1 MPAVNYKTT
10 RLSQGKHSS
19 PEEGVCVMELA
30 SMIAGEPFSDRPA
43 SVCPVIGSFLRAY
56 NDSVCRARRQD
67 LYAYA
72 AKVVG
77 SRDPQVEKARA
88 ECLAAWRPDRRHG
101 RLRRL
106 LPLAVIRAA
115 CGPWQPPIDYL
126 GAYAVQSITTHT
138 PHTHADALALVD
150 RLLAI
155 TSSDREHPPARP
167 IKPTRAGSETAISTT
182 GAGTRDDVQR
192 PRAAHFPESAGRR
205 A

>member
-1 MPAVNYKTT
+1 
-10 RLSQGKHSS
+10 
-19 PEEGVCVMELA
+19 
-30 SMIAGEPFSDRPA
+30 
-43 SVCPVIGSFLRAY
+43 
-56 NDSVCRARRQD
+56 
-67 LYAYA
+67 
-72 AKVVG
+72 
-77 SRDPQVEKARA
+77 
-88 ECLAAWRPDRRHG
+88 
-101 RLRRL
+101 

-182 GAGTRDDVQR
+182 GPGTRDDVQR